1 MHDSV
6 VFLGPSLPVALAR
19 PLLDAEFRA
28 PICRGDLDRLPL
40 EVRFVGIIDGEFFQK
55 LAVSPKEV
63 LKAIGRGVEV
73 FGSSS
78 MGALRAAE
86 THMYGMQGV
95 GRVFAMF
102 RDGVLDGDDE
112 VALSYEPSTY
122 RALSDPMVN
131 LREALRLAQAEG
143 LITETNRDQLIK
155 QMKARYFPQRSWRAL
170 EEMCPALRQFTR
182 NRELPDLKRDDAREL
197 LALMHRAREISH
209 HRQGRL
215 MRERACRGRTV

>member
-1 MHDSV
+1 MHDTV
-6 VFLGPSLPVALAR
+6 VFLGPSLPVAEGR
-19 PLLDAEFRA
+19 QLLDADFRP
-28 PICRGDLDRLPL
+28 PICRGDIDRLPPA
-40 EVRFVGIIDGEFFQK
+40 VRFIGIIDGEFFQK

-63 LKAIGRGVEV
+63 LRAIGRGVEV
-73 FGSSS
+73 FGCSS

-112 VALSYEPSTY
+112 VALSYEAWTY

-131 LREALRLAQAEG
+131 LREALALAQGSG
-143 LITETNRDQLIK
+143 LISEASRDELIA

-170 EEMCPALRQFTR
+170 EAMCPALRELTWR
-182 NRELPDLKRDDAREL
+182 RELPDVKREDARDL
-197 LALMHRAREISH
+197 LGVMRRARESR
-209 HRQGRL
+209 HRS
-215 MRERACRGRTV
+215 AASFS